1 MNNNIFTF
9 TFCFTS
15 TSHSFLP
22 RRLSRLARRNHRERT
37 RPVLHEREWNTQ
49 IARTLLCL
57 VPVCAVRRFPGASRF
72 DGERAMSAR
81 TRLDSTR
88 ETWRSR
94 DEEKY
99 LESVRTRVVLS
110 DLGLEHD
117 VVK

>member
-1 MNNNIFTF
+1 MREL
-9 TFCFTS
+9 C
-15 TSHSFLP
+15 
-22 RRLSRLARRNHRERT
+22 RRLL
-37 RPVLHEREWNTQ
+37 PVY
-49 IARTLLCL
+49 
-57 VPVCAVRRFPGASRF
+57 AVRRFPGAARF

-99 LESVRTRVVLS
+99 LESVRTRVVLV

>member
-1 MNNNIFTF
+1 M
-9 TFCFTS
+9 
-15 TSHSFLP
+15 
-22 RRLSRLARRNHRERT
+22 
-37 RPVLHEREWNTQ
+37 Q

-57 VPVCAVRRFPGASRF
+57 VPVCAVCRFPGASRF

-94 DEEKY
+94 DEEKFRD
-99 LESVRTRVVLS
+99 SVRTRVILV